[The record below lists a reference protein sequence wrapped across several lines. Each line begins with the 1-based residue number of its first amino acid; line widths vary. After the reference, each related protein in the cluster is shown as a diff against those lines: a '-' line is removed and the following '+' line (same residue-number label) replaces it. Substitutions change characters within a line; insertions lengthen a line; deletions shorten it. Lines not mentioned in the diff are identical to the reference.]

1 MTGLT
6 VAVFSYN
13 RGGYLR
19 NCVESIRRN
28 LPFAEVKVYDDN
40 STDPETVAVL
50 HSLGLPVLRPEGSV
64 TGRHGGLYA
73 NMNRALDEAGTG
85 LILFLQE
92 DMQLVRPVQPVEL
105 DQIAIILG
113 AGRRAFVFPG
123 FMKAT
128 SMPRYRRQMRADAAI
143 RAYVGRADDP
153 GRITYVDAMIAD
165 VGKLREVGWRF
176 AGALLAANARM
187 RQRRVGCLPTC
198 PIWPTHSCFTA
209 RKCRFFATG
218 RSPCRHGSRRA

>member
-1 MTGLT
+1 
-6 VAVFSYN
+6 
-13 RGGYLR
+13 
-19 NCVESIRRN
+19 
-28 LPFAEVKVYDDN
+28 
-40 STDPETVAVL
+40 
-50 HSLGLPVLRPEGSV
+50 
-64 TGRHGGLYA
+64 
-73 NMNRALDEAGTG
+73 
-85 LILFLQE
+85 
-92 DMQLVRPVQPVEL
+92 MQLVRPVQPVEL

-176 AGALLAANARM
+176 AGSERENAAKARGLFADMPYLADPFLFYCPEVPIFRNRAQSLSARIAARLTGQDVKAFHDLGAEDVHRLLRRPMSDWPVAENWLVPVNPGVRKPFVFKDVKVRWWLNLLNKAEGWAR
-187 RQRRVGCLPTC
+187 R
-198 PIWPTHSCFTA
+198 
-209 RKCRFFATG
+209 
-218 RSPCRHGSRRA
+218 